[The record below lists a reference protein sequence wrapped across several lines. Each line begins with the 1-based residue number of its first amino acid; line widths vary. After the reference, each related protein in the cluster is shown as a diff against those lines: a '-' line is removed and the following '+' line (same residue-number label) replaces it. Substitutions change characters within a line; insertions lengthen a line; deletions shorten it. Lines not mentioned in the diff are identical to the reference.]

1 MDQLHVRAKEFNSK
15 IIVRDVTAGCLAN
28 VWQPIG
34 KTLKKSI
41 SPHTLYSLDQLFHL
55 CVCVAQQDICHQKI
69 DLDCRIIQ

>member
-34 KTLKKSI
+34 KTLKNRYLLTHCTACTS
-41 SPHTLYSLDQLFHL
+41 SFT